1 MDASVPVFPNANQA
15 NHINSLQQQNNQL
28 VPLHQQAHIPLEVN
42 PKRQAVVDRLKR
54 RIETYRRR
62 QSDCSPRFDQAF
74 SGVCEQQSL
83 ETNALQKK
91 FLESKAKRTVKKTEK
106 KSTENTL
113 TSNLQSSVHVVSPIY
128 IFIQKE
134 NIKQTKCMYI
144 SALFQHIQKMVYFT
158 TLILQFASFVYTF
171 KK

>member
-1 MDASVPVFPNANQA
+1 MDASVPVYPNAQQA
-15 NHINSLQQQNNQL
+15 NNHLNGLQQQQNNQI
-28 VPLHQQAHIPLEVN
+28 VPLHQQQQQQLVGNRILPHNEAPIEIN

-91 FLESKAKRTVKKTEK
+91 FLENKPKRPVKKTEK
-106 KSTENTL
+106 KSAENTL
-113 TSNLQSSVHVVSPIY
+113 TSNLQSSVHVVSPV
-128 IFIQKE
+128 FSLFSP
-134 NIKQTKCMYI
+134 NQTPKHVF
-144 SALFQHIQKMVYFT
+144 S
-158 TLILQFASFVYTF
+158 
-171 KK
+171 